1 MKLGHIAG
9 FVLLTV
15 LAGLAVFGA
24 LRIKH
29 FETPPWRA
37 ETIESPS
44 EKPSPEE
51 PLPEEPHPEEDP
63 EFPAFTFINYNV
75 KNWLSSKQTAEK
87 SSEAKAAVI
96 RLLADA
102 SPDIIGICEIGD
114 MDDLT
119 EIQSMLEAE
128 GIELPHIHLT
138 GGEDSVRHLAILSR
152 FPFVSIA
159 KPNTSIEDND
169 RSMQRGMLDV
179 TVDTGQKEV
188 RFIGLHLKS
197 KRTVQE
203 FDQAALRLA
212 EAQHARKHA
221 DNILAA
227 DPGALLVIY
236 GDFNDTTRSLSTRTI
251 YGTYRTPGYM
261 NPIHVSDSR
270 GESWTHC
277 YAVEDTYSRIDF
289 VTVSKGLKRHVD
301 KKASYIVDDPLWKI
315 ASDHRP
321 VVIQFR

>member
-1 MKLGHIAG
+1 MKLGHFAG
-9 FVLLTV
+9 FTMLAV
-15 LAGLAVFGA
+15 LAGLAIFGA
-24 LRIKH
+24 LRLKH
-29 FETPPWRA
+29 VETPPWRVNTTEPPPA
-37 ETIESPS
+37 QTSPVA
-44 EKPSPEE
+44 
-51 PLPEEPHPEEDP
+51 LPPKEDP
-63 EFPAFTFINYNV
+63 DFPAFTFLSYNV
-75 KNWLSSKQTAEK
+75 KNWLISKQTSEK
-87 SSEAKAAVI
+87 SPEAKSAVI
-96 RLLADA
+96 RLLSDA
-102 SPDIIGICEIGD
+102 SPDIIGLCEIGN
-114 MDDLT
+114 MDDVT

-128 GIELPHIHLT
+128 GAKLPHIHLT

-159 KPNTSIEDND
+159 QPDTSIKDND

-179 TVDTGQKEV
+179 TVDTGGREV

-212 EAQHARKHA
+212 EAAHARKHA

-227 DPGALLVIY
+227 DPETLLVIY

-289 VTVSKGLKRHVD
+289 VTVSKALKRHVD
-301 KKASYIVDDPLWKI
+301 KKASYIIDNPLWET

-321 VVIQFR
+321 ILIQFR

>member
-9 FVLLTV
+9 FVLLAV

-29 FETPPWRA
+29 LETPPWRA
-37 ETIESPS
+37 ETNESPS
-44 EKPSPEE
+44 EKSSPEE
-51 PLPEEPHPEEDP
+51 TPPEEDP
-63 EFPAFTFINYNV
+63 EFPAFTFVNYNV
-75 KNWLSSKQTAEK
+75 KNWLISKQTAEK
-87 SSEAKAAVI
+87 SPEAKAAVI

-114 MDDLT
+114 MDDVT

-128 GIELPHIHLT
+128 GIKLPHIHLT

-159 KPNTSIEDND
+159 KPNTTIEDND

-179 TVDTGQKEV
+179 TIDTGGREV
-188 RFIGLHLKS
+188 RLIGLHLKS

-203 FDQAALRLA
+203 FDQASLRLA
-212 EAQHARKHA
+212 EAAHARKHA
-221 DNILAA
+221 DAILAA
-227 DPGALLVIY
+227 DPETLLVIY

-261 NPIHVSDSR
+261 NPIHASDSR

-289 VTVSKGLKRHVD
+289 VTVSKALKRHVD
-301 KKASYIVDDPLWKI
+301 KKASYIIDDPLWET

-321 VVIQFR
+321 VVIRFR